1 MLEVVLIVFL
11 LIVVIYLWSGKVSEL
26 MVPKPVGAMSN
37 VNYIKLYEDFG
48 LDANPPLFEM
58 YGTEQ
63 TQYIK
68 YAIRA
73 QVRGIDIN
81 LPVGGS
87 AGGRFIELWNVRPD
101 NVLSSVLADNYEND
115 IYTTPGRLRGVT
127 GNLVLLARVKPG
139 ERIVTE
145 NLPPVKK
152 ILIVARL

>member
-1 MLEVVLIVFL
+1 MIVFL
-11 LIVVIYLWSGKVSEL
+11 LVVVIYLWSGKVSEML
-26 MVPKPVGAMSN
+26 SQPVGALSN

-48 LDANPPLFEM
+48 LDANQPLFEM

-68 YAIRA
+68 YALRA

-81 LPVGGS
+81 LPVGG
-87 AGGRFIELWNVRPD
+87 AEGGRFIELWNVRPD

-145 NLPPVKK
+145 DLPPIKK